1 MISTSIFVFVLVLV
15 AAECVALVWIISAHR
30 RETRAAVSWQLSCA
44 NVTKRLRE
52 RLDALEKQTPTAL
65 AVEVVE
71 LRDAVARLAKTQ
83 QRFQGRFDQYV
94 HPDPRPDNAPPSM
107 TREQLRLEHAA
118 SIMPTGVKRG
128 A

>member
-1 MISTSIFVFVLVLV
+1 MISTSIFAFVLVLV
-15 AAECVALVWIISAHR
+15 VAECAALVWIIYAHR
-30 RETRAAVSWQLSCA
+30 QQTRAAVSWQLNVA
-44 NVTKRLRE
+44 NVCKRLRE
-52 RLDALEKQTPTAL
+52 RLDVVEKTTPMAL

-94 HPDPRPDNAPPSM
+94 HEPGPDNAPPTL
-107 TREQLRLEHAA
+107 TRDELRREHAA